1 MKLQLAL
8 GAAVLAL
15 MLPGQALA
23 DCDITDALLKQA
35 YPDAQQSENG
45 LLVKGGAYDRSINPD
60 DVVCKAWPYRP
71 ELMLAAVPL
80 IEAKPPI
87 EGENKG
93 DVEIIIADV
102 ATGNPVARRLEK
114 GMAFSDA
121 IQFGSMSLDTARY
134 DVGDGLRA
142 FGLRTSQ
149 SGSSRVNPYEEQALW
164 MYTFDKGRI
173 ERVLDGLIVERSN
186 GENNG
191 DCEGE
196 STAVTRTVKLGPKVE
211 LGYRDLT
218 VEQTVSHE
226 TSKKVGGDCRF
237 DKRPGKPARFELV
250 YDNGHYRP
258 AGGVKPQ
265 GAKGDIETDLF
276 STIEIGAKP

>member
-8 GAAVLAL
+8 GAAALAL

-35 YPDAQQSENG
+35 YPDAQQGDNG
-45 LLVKGGAYDRSINPD
+45 LLVKGGGNDRSINPD

-80 IEAKPPI
+80 IEAKPPV

-164 MYTFDKGRI
+164 MYTFAKGRI

-191 DCEGE
+191 DCVGE
-196 STAVTRTVKLGPKVE
+196 STAVTRTVKLGPKVAT
-211 LGYRDLT
+211 GYRDLT
-218 VEQTVSHE
+218 VEQTVTHD
-226 TSKKVGGDCRF
+226 TSRKVGGECRF
-237 DKRPGKPARFELV
+237 DTRPGKAARFELI

-258 AGGVKPQ
+258 AAGVKPP
-265 GAKGDIETDLF
+265 GEKGDIETDLF
-276 STIEIGAKP
+276 STIEVGAKP